1 MLSAGHRAT
10 DATVEAL
17 RYERLY
23 LPDKGTA
30 GDYPNLAG
38 TFARPIRWDLV
49 EQQYDE
55 MVKSTVAV
63 KRGTVT
69 SEAIL
74 NEQLSADD
82 DRFADLCSLGSVTV

>member
-1 MLSAGHRAT
+1 MPRLKRIN
-10 DATVEAL
+10 
-17 RYERLY
+17 YERLY

-38 TFARPIRWDLV
+38 TFARPIRWERI

-63 KRGTVT
+63 KRGTGDIRSHSQAV
-69 SEAIL
+69 
-74 NEQLSADD
+74 QLLRCDAPDVQ
-82 DRFADLCSLGSVTV
+82 SVC